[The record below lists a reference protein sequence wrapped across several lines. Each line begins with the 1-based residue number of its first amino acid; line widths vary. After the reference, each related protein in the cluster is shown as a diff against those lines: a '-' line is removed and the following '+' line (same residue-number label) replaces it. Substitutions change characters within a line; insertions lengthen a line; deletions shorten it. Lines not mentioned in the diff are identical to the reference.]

1 MKKNNE
7 NILMMKDL
15 YFTKFSYEN
24 LRDMEASQIDVRHD
38 IKYMSKKENENII
51 KVIVNTNIKN
61 KKETIKLELETVG
74 EFEINPAD
82 LDSVT
87 KKFIMTKNTL
97 AIMFPF
103 IRSEISIL
111 TTQPGVMPILL
122 QPINLNSLTET
133 DIKICEEN

>member
-15 YFTKFSYEN
+15 YFSKFSYEN

-38 IKYMSKKENENII
+38 VKYMSKKENENII

-133 DIKICEEN
+133 DIKIC

>member
-15 YFTKFSYEN
+15 YFSKFSYEN

>member
-15 YFTKFSYEN
+15 YFSKFSYEN

-133 DIKICEEN
+133 DIKICEES

>member
-15 YFTKFSYEN
+15 YFSKFSYEN

-122 QPINLNSLTET
+122 QPINLNSLTEA

>member
-15 YFTKFSYEN
+15 YFSKFSYEN

-38 IKYMSKKENENII
+38 VKYMSKKENENII